1 MNPFARFRW
10 KPRTFAAF
18 LLAGFAAL
26 PAPIAAQDLRLERSA
41 LKPLAHFQDC
51 AACPEMIVMPSGA
64 FLMGATPEESQNP
77 FDAFGKGAS
86 GRIRQPGE
94 INIMPAEHPRHRVE
108 MDIPYAISTN
118 ETTRAQWMA
127 CVADGGCTYVPS
139 ERVLMLGG
147 YRILGPDHP
156 VIHVSYLDAQQYIDW
171 LNLKAGA
178 EVYRLP
184 TEAEWEFA
192 ARAGTTTPFAQGT
205 ELTADQANFS
215 RAATEHVL
223 GRGDSSAVSLPKLTN
238 RDAPVPVQ
246 ALDAANAWGVR
257 HMSGNVSEVT
267 LSCWSDQH
275 LGLSTDSAYWRDA
288 QSQGSCRRVGKG
300 GDYRWA
306 MDGLRLACRARPTE
320 DSRESYFGFRVVR
333 DLKEME
339 KFDDNR

>member
-1 MNPFARFRW
+1 MFAPFDRMPLFLRARLKRLLVAFVATVALGALSSPLCAEDLRMDRSAMAPLARF
-10 KPRTFAAF
+10 K
-18 LLAGFAAL
+18 
-26 PAPIAAQDLRLERSA
+26 
-41 LKPLAHFQDC
+41 DC
-51 AACPEMIVMPSGA
+51 AACPEMIVMPQGA
-64 FLMGATPEESQNP
+64 FMMGAIPGESQNP
-77 FDAFGKGAS
+77 FDIYGKDATR
-86 GRIRQPGE
+86 RIRQPGE
-94 INIMPAEHPRHRVE
+94 INIVPSEHPRHRVE

-127 CVADGGCTYVPS
+127 CVEEGGCTYVPS

-147 YRILGPDHP
+147 YKILGPDHP
-156 VIHVSYLDAQQYIDW
+156 VIHVSYLDAQQYIAW

-184 TEAEWEFA
+184 TEAEWEYA
-192 ARAGTTTPFAQGT
+192 GRAGTTTPFAQGT

-238 RDAPVPVQ
+238 RYMPVPVQ

-275 LGLSTDSAYWRDA
+275 LGLSTDSAYLRDA
-288 QSQGSCRRVGKG
+288 QSQGSCRRVAKG

-306 MDGLRLACRARPTE
+306 MDGLRLASRTRPTE
-320 DSRESYFGFRVVR
+320 DRRESFLGFRVVR
-333 DLKEME
+333 ELK
-339 KFDDNR
+339 